1 MRERRR
7 AHQRAARRVTDWRR
21 HAHYDAI
28 GFLVQQQQWDVV
40 VASTARFGTMVRRD
54 RTRVLGPQM
63 AARVY
68 GWAHYTFNQRLASA
82 AATRGVYVHWTTEDG
97 TSRTCGRCGVWNAE
111 LGSAETFVCVHRAR
125 VGPARGALMSNPQ
138 CGARLDRDV
147 NGARNNLLCALT
159 RCLRNTVRIADP
171 FLR

>member
-54 RTRVLGPQM
+54 AGGGGRTRVFGRRM
-63 AARVY
+63 AARTY
-68 GWAHYTFNQRLASA
+68 GWAHYAFNQRLASA

-97 TSRTCGRCGVWNAE
+97 TSGTCGRCGVWNAN
-111 LGSAETFVCVHRAR
+111 LGPAETFVCVHRAR
-125 VGPARGALMSNPQ
+125 GGPARGALTSNPQ
-138 CGARLDRDV
+138 CGVRVDRDV

-159 RCLRNTVRIADP
+159 HCLRNTV
-171 FLR
+171 